1 MQRYATLYGSLYGCR
16 VMQCRSVCIVIML
29 YCGLYRY
36 SVTQGYFDVSIHIM
50 LCGYNDIEGSL

>member
-1 MQRYATLYGSLYGCR
+1 
-16 VMQCRSVCIVIML
+16 MQCRSVCIVIML